1 MMEERQCTTTSA
13 PEKEAAKR
21 ELDMERDFEGLCL
34 AYSAVLQGE
43 RKR

>member
-1 MMEERQCTTTSA
+1 MMEERQCMPAS
-13 PEKEAAKR
+13 EKECTKR

-34 AYSAVLQGE
+34 AYGAVLRSE